1 MIWCSFVTHDD
12 AVNALHLG
20 RVRASVRQ
28 IAVVVELDFSLE
40 RYEFISVLLLLFSIM
55 NNKEMVNVSP
65 LRGSFVREDPQ
76 Q

>member
-1 MIWCSFVTHDD
+1 MTHDD

-20 RVRASVRQ
+20 RVRASVRK

-40 RYEFISVLLLLFSIM
+40 RYEFISVFFFVVVVF
-55 NNKEMVNVSP
+55 NKEMVNCCVSP